1 MTMEINHSYSYIRKA
16 SKSGHFTFTVENMV
30 FCRSV
35 FHCFKDVLAL
45 QIHFKRYYWWSWDQW
60 EACCKFQRYLKIFSA
75 APTPLYK
82 ACSLQQLHHV
92 NIMPSQASQALKM
105 AVLHLYGNL
114 EKLLQLSTSKLVW
127 RRGLRETGLLLP
139 RRLGPGSAGCQHE
152 GVLEDA
158 RQEHQPS
165 HQSLWL
171 SPEEG
176 QGSPWGSG
184 RCHQVLSTSTK
195 TIGLF

>member
-1 MTMEINHSYSYIRKA
+1 MKISDTRRLHWPDESEGEVSVNQC
-16 SKSGHFTFTVENMV
+16 TVENMV

-45 QIHFKRYYWWSWDQW
+45 QIHFKGYYCWSWDQC
-60 EACCKFQRYLKIFSA
+60 EACCEFQRYLKIFSA

-114 EKLLQLSTSKLVW
+114 E
-127 RRGLRETGLLLP
+127 
-139 RRLGPGSAGCQHE
+139 
-152 GVLEDA
+152 
-158 RQEHQPS
+158 
-165 HQSLWL
+165 
-171 SPEEG
+171 
-176 QGSPWGSG
+176 
-184 RCHQVLSTSTK
+184 
-195 TIGLF
+195 